1 MGILNTLCFEF
12 VNRKNIILVSGRIGS
27 GKSNTLARI
36 YLRLCQKQSRH
47 SFNGI
52 DVSTPQIPSLPIESD
67 FYAIFESIN
76 NVKIGMISAGDYK
89 EDFLHIF
96 RKIRNKVDVLI
107 CASRLIDNDDS
118 VFRYITADLFNEG
131 ISVDL
136 NFCTFPTYSDAAL
149 QNMQNSIA
157 NAIMQHL
164 DNAYFNNQ

>member
-1 MGILNTLCFEF
+1 M
-12 VNRKNIILVSGRIGS
+12 
-27 GKSNTLARI
+27 
-36 YLRLCQKQSRH
+36 H

-52 DVSTPQIPSLPIESD
+52 DVSTQQISSLPIEGD

-76 NVKIGMISAGDYK
+76 NVKIGIMSAGDYK
-89 EDFLHIF
+89 RDFLHIF
-96 RKIRNKVDVLI
+96 SEIRNKVDVLI

-164 DNAYFNNQ
+164 DSIYLNQ